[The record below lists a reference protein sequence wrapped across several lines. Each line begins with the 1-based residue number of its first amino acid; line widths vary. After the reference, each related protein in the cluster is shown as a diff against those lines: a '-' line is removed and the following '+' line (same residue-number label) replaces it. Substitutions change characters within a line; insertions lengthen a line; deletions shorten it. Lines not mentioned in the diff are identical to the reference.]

1 MIDAVKNMKLLFLI
15 ISMILF
21 YACSERCESFPE
33 KYKEYTPYEKGD
45 IVSFENTK
53 GKNIT
58 FEVTDMNVREGNE
71 RIPWNCKCVCES
83 DLSYNMY
90 SSLNNITLQITSNY
104 TENKYWSISS
114 KVYDSS
120 DGRTFY
126 GCGTAQLSD
135 TLILSSSKK
144 SNEIGTIKLVRGVGL
159 VSLFIGDEEYTLIE
173 GEQNE

>member
-1 MIDAVKNMKLLFLI
+1 MIDAVKNMKKLFFLI
-15 ISMILF
+15 ISINLF

-45 IVSFENTK
+45 VVRFENTK

-58 FEVTDMNVREGNE
+58 FEVMDMNVWEGNK
-71 RIPWNCKCVCES
+71 RIPWNCKCVCGS
-83 DLSYNMY
+83 NLSYNMY
-90 SSLNNITLQITSNY
+90 SSPNNITLQITSDY
-104 TENKYWSISS
+104 TENKYWSISG

-126 GCGTAQLSD
+126 GFGTAQLSD
-135 TLILSSSKK
+135 TLILSFSKK

-159 VSLFIGDEEYTLIE
+159 VNLFIGDEEYTLIE
-173 GEQNE
+173 GEKK

>member
-1 MIDAVKNMKLLFLI
+1 MKKLFFLI
-15 ISMILF
+15 ISINLF

-45 IVSFENTK
+45 VVRFENTK

-58 FEVTDMNVREGNE
+58 FEVMDMNVREGNK

-90 SSLNNITLQITSNY
+90 SSPNNITLQITSDY
-104 TENKYWSISS
+104 TDNKNWSISS

-120 DGRTFY
+120 DGRTYYAFY
-126 GCGTAQLSD
+126 DCGTAQLSD

-159 VSLFIGDEEYTLIE
+159 VNLFIGGEEYTLIE
-173 GEQNE
+173 GEKK